1 MLKEGGI
8 PADFIRDNEF
18 YEMQLYTFDLL
29 SPSQYY
35 TWFSNLVK
43 GRDKAYGEIIVTIQQ
58 NN

>member
-1 MLKEGGI
+1 VLKEGGI

-43 GRDKAYGEIIVTIQQ
+43 GHDKAYGEVIQKEL
-58 NN
+58 